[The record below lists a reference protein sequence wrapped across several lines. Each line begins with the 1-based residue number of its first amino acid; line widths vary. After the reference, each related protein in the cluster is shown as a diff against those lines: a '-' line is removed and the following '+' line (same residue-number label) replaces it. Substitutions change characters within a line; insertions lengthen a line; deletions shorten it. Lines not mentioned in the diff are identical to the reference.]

1 MRVIETD
8 NLTFS
13 TQEDEDDDLDELYEE
28 FNL

>member
-1 MRVIETD
+1 VIETD